1 MCRNGCSTKK
11 GQQPYHVV
19 PSWMLQYEHFS
30 SHPRGVISPR
40 HVDWRASQIPGIL
53 FPTLSHTPGIALVMP
68 TAPGA
73 DGLAGKEVCVCMHK
87 ASVAKAL
94 MPEMQARIH
103 KFAPAADTTKK
114 GSNTAEEMKDACV

>member
-1 MCRNGCSTKK
+1 MGFGLCGVTAT
-11 GQQPYHVV
+11 
-19 PSWMLQYEHFS
+19 
-30 SHPRGVISPR
+30 RGDFYLDP
-40 HVDWRASQIPGIL
+40 
-53 FPTLSHTPGIALVMP
+53 FPGIALVMP

-103 KFAPAADTTKK
+103 KFAPAADTIKK